1 VVLAQGLKRQI
12 RLMLYDRGYEVVRLR
27 RIRIGRL
34 TDHKLPPGAWRPL
47 SQKECAQLAGKPA
60 KK

>member
-1 VVLAQGLKRQI
+1 
-12 RLMLYDRGYEVVRLR
+12 MLYDRGYEVVRLR